1 MALLNDPTFI
11 EAAQGLALRVIT
23 DGGNSDPT
31 RLHHAFRLTL
41 SREPTAFESE
51 RLLKLLDQS
60 RQRYGDA
67 KQAADQATQA
77 ALTRLKPGQEIETTE
92 LAAWTV
98 ISRVLLNLSETIT
111 RN

>member
-1 MALLNDPTFI
+1 MALLNDPTFF
-11 EAAQGLALRVIT
+11 EAAQGLALRVLA
-23 DGGNSDPT
+23 DGGNSDAS
-31 RLHHAFRLTL
+31 RLRHAFRLTL
-41 SREPTAFESE
+41 SREATSFESE
-51 RLLKLLDQS
+51 TLFTLLSES
-60 RQRYGDA
+60 RQRYRDA

-77 ALTRLKPGQEIETTE
+77 ALARLKPGQKIETSE

>member
-11 EAAQGLALRVIT
+11 EAAQGLALRIMT
-23 DGGNSDPT
+23 DGGKSDTT
-31 RLHHAFRLTL
+31 RIHHAFQLTL
-41 SREPTAFESE
+41 SRNATDFESE
-51 RLLKLLDQS
+51 TILKLLSQS
-60 RQRYGDA
+60 RQRYQGNKEATEQAIKLTLARLDPQQKFDA
-67 KQAADQATQA
+67 S
-77 ALTRLKPGQEIETTE
+77 E

>member
-11 EAAQGLALRVIT
+11 EAAQGLALRVLA
-23 DGGNSDPT
+23 DGGNSDAS
-31 RLHHAFRLTL
+31 RLRQAFRLTL
-41 SREPTAFESE
+41 SREATAFESE
-51 RLLKLLDQS
+51 SLLKLLNQS
-60 RQRYGDA
+60 RQRYLGA

-77 ALTRLKPGQEIETTE
+77 ALARLKPGQKVETTE